1 MHIYIY
7 IYIYI
12 YITNAPTCLSCFSDF
27 DQMEIFRKILVNTL
41 NIKSHENLF
50 GGSGDILCGWT
61 YRHLIVF
68 AVAAWK
74 PLEGH
79 VKVMTVV
86 GNPVGI
92 PTRYFTRTSLKKITV
107 CCDVTSCSL
116 LEIVERFGGNC
127 CPCVQDGYHE
137 NGGSRFPRKFARFYC
152 SRRVHIPEELIFIV
166 MAMETSNLTILK
178 HNRFDTA
185 FGIWKNT

>member
-1 MHIYIY
+1 MSVMFFRFWP
-7 IYIYI
+7 
-12 YITNAPTCLSCFSDF
+12 NGNFSKNLSEHS
-27 DQMEIFRKILVNTL
+27 QHKISRKSVRWESRYSMRMDVQT
-41 NIKSHENLF
+41 
-50 GGSGDILCGWT
+50 D
-61 YRHLIVF
+61 RHLIVF